1 MSLQDLECA
10 ATMLGYGEAGVL
22 PTADGW
28 VALVHDSDG
37 NEIKHA
43 AADFE
48 AAVDGLTAKL
58 HRFLDSVEG

>member
-10 ATMLGYGEAGVL
+10 ATMLGYDSPGVL

-28 VALVHDSDG
+28 VALVNDSDG
-37 NEIKHA
+37 NEIKHTA
-43 AADFE
+43 LEFDD
-48 AAVDGLTAKL
+48 AVAGLTAKL

>member
-10 ATMLGYGEAGVL
+10 ATMLGYGEPGVL

-37 NEIKHA
+37 SEIKHSA
-43 AADFE
+43 ANFDD
-48 AAVDGLTAKL
+48 AVAGLTAKL

>member
-10 ATMLGYGEAGVL
+10 ATMLGYDETAVRQTPAG
-22 PTADGW
+22 W
-28 VALVHDSDG
+28 IALVNDADG
-37 NEIKHA
+37 NEITHA
-43 AADFE
+43 AENFE